1 MSEYTYDVE
10 HVFDPF
16 HGAVLRPLPVT
27 EVRVRVIDG
36 AVVLDVPGQ
45 ETPLVALAFSPET
58 ARMVAES
65 LVRFADQAR
74 APAPRLDVDCG
85 TCGAQAGERGTPY
98 CPGCYGIIA
107 RVMEAR

>member
-16 HGAVLRPLPVT
+16 HGVVLRPLPVT
-27 EVRVRVIDG
+27 EVRVRIVDG

-74 APAPRLDVDCG
+74 PRI
-85 TCGAQAGERGTPY
+85 GAA
-98 CPGCYGIIA
+98 
-107 RVMEAR
+107 EAT